1 MNGEQLR
8 AGSSEVNVTP
18 ERPVPLLGYY
28 GRDRISTGVHDPLS
42 ASALVLAD
50 GAATVG
56 VVSVD
61 VLLASAELKRRV
73 ERRLADDDVELDAFV
88 LAATHT
94 HSGPYLPSEGYDFP
108 FEGIESD
115 GTHGDAVRE
124 AFEKLESGIVESVS
138 RAVDDLE
145 PAAVRASRTEL
156 RDASMNRRSWG
167 GHLGNVETRPEADP
181 AGDIDPEMVVLDVE
195 SETGERTVLIN
206 FACHAL
212 AVSRHESLLTA
223 DYPSVVYDR
232 LAEEFDATTLFV
244 NGAAG
249 DIAPSGIYDWDA
261 RLGREFEY
269 LEAVGDRIA
278 AGAVSVVEDCE
289 DLAPLE
295 PSIAIE
301 NRSLSLSLAATDR
314 TALER
319 EHRELTADIDRLEPD
334 AGYADSIPPSH
345 QALLTRKRRNR
356 THVEDM
362 MRFHDRKQ
370 TQSIETVSATL
381 TRVDIGESCLLTLP
395 GEPFVRHG
403 FAIKDAAA
411 ADPLVLA
418 GYANGHLGYLPT
430 TDDFGRSG
438 YEVQTCRLAPAA
450 IERIRDAATG
460 LVE

>member
-1 MNGEQLR
+1 MNEEQLR

-18 ERPVPLLGYY
+18 EQPVPLLGYY

-42 ASALVLAD
+42 ASTLVLAD
-50 GAATVG
+50 GDTTVG

-61 VLLASAELKRRV
+61 VLLASAQLRGRV
-73 ERRLADDDVELDAFV
+73 EQRLSDDGVELDAFV

-94 HSGPYLPSEGYDFP
+94 HSGPHLLSEGYDFP

-115 GTHGDAVRE
+115 GTHGDTVRE
-124 AFEKLESGIVESVS
+124 AFEKLESGIVESVR

-145 PAAVRASRTEL
+145 PATVRAHRTEL

-181 AGDIDPEMVVLDVE
+181 AADIDPEMVVLDVE
-195 SETGERTVLIN
+195 TETGDRSFLVN

-212 AVSRHESLLTA
+212 TVSRHESLITA
-223 DYPSVVYDR
+223 DFPSVVYDR

-249 DIAPSGIYDWDA
+249 DIAPSDIYDWDA

-269 LEAVGDRIA
+269 LEIVGDRIA
-278 AGAVSVVEDCE
+278 TAAVSAVEKGE
-289 DLAPLE
+289 DPPPLD
-295 PSIAIE
+295 PSIAITE
-301 NRSLSLSLAATDR
+301 RSLSLSLAATDR
-314 TALER
+314 TGLER
-319 EHRELTADIDRLEPD
+319 EHRELTADIDRLEPE

-356 THVEDM
+356 THIEDM

-370 TQSIETVSATL
+370 TQGIETVSATL
-381 TRVDIGESCLLTLP
+381 TRVDIGESGLLTLP

-403 FAIKDAAA
+403 LAIKDAAT
-411 ADPLVLA
+411 ADPFILA

-430 TDDFGRSG
+430 TDDIGRSG
-438 YEVQTCRLAPAA
+438 YEVQTCRLSLAA
-450 IERIRDAATG
+450 IEQIRDAAMG